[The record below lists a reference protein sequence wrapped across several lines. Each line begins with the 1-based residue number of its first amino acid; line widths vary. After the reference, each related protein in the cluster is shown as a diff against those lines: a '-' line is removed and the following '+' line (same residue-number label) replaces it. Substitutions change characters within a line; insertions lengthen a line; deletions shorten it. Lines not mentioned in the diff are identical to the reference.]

1 MKSKNTIL
9 VIVVLLVCGTFY
21 WFMLREDAGR
31 HQPKVQ
37 RPFAAVEASSWQRLE
52 FAAPVEFAAPE
63 KKPVTLVKKD
73 DRWQVEGMEKC
84 EVKTEMVEHIL
95 AALQELRLDSLVT
108 SHILAALQELRLDSL
123 VTSGKEKFADYQV
136 DEQKSSPFPHHM
148 RMRLISVSR
157 DQAKVELATEVCH
170 LQPYGIVHGGVMAT
184 LIDTA
189 TFWAAFARLPED
201 AGLVNVD
208 LKLNYLKPVKTGLL
222 SADSWL
228 FREKGLNWESRSFS
242 IHKNNYGPLSR
253 NYFISHSD
261 QKDFQTIPGKVG
273 PHPWIFWPARPCSGK
288 AQAIFR
294 IGRR

>member
-52 FAAPVEFAAPE
+52 FAAPE

-108 SHILAALQELRLDSL
+108 S
-123 VTSGKEKFADYQV
+123 GKEKFADYQV
-136 DEQKSSPFPHHM
+136 DEQK
-148 RMRLISVSR
+148 
-157 DQAKVELATEVCH
+157 
-170 LQPYGIVHGGVMAT
+170 GIRVHG
-184 LIDTA
+184 I
-189 TFWAAFARLPED
+189 AAGKPM
-201 AGLVNVD
+201 GLVV
-208 LKLNYLKPVKTGLL
+208 
-222 SADSWL
+222 
-228 FREKGLNWESRSFS
+228 
-242 IHKNNYGPLSR
+242 
-253 NYFISHSD
+253 
-261 QKDFQTIPGKVG
+261 GKVAADFMHTYVRLEG
-273 PHPWIFWPARPCSGK
+273 DQH
-288 AQAIFR
+288 IFR
-294 IGRR
+294 VNGLIGHLFAHDPADFCQEKDEKKKESKDSPKPEAGGKPPVSPKK